1 MKFGVHTLNSARG
14 GAGLP
19 IRFTRITRRRN
30 DRILPRSRFAVNL
43 KGIPTGR
50 SILGMKIQN
59 RLASMIAFCSDII
72 SMRRLF
78 FAGIAPEILR
88 CMESVVTYHF
98 LPVVLNLR
106 VPLSGA
112 RINASVP
119 AREDV

>member
-1 MKFGVHTLNSARG
+1 MKVQN
-14 GAGLP
+14 
-19 IRFTRITRRRN
+19 
-30 DRILPRSRFAVNL
+30 RFASV
-43 KGIPTGR
+43 
-50 SILGMKIQN
+50 
-59 RLASMIAFCSDII
+59 IAFCSDII

-88 CMESVVTYHF
+88 CIENVRTHHF

-112 RINASVP
+112 RIHASIP